1 MDGIGKEFMEK
12 TKYQN
17 VTESMQRRGLPQPP
31 LEYMYDTSLE
41 LIKLPAVK
49 DLPHFPIDLKIAVER
64 RKTLRN
70 YQQIPLTL
78 DEMTFLL
85 WFTQGVKE
93 INNNKITKRTVPSAG
108 ARHAFETYLLINH
121 VDGISPGLYRYLA
134 LEHALLPVIS
144 GQDITQSVTGACLDQ
159 QQISS
164 SAITFIWVAIK
175 ERMYWRYGERGYR
188 YLHLDAGHVCQNLC
202 LGAEAIGSGVCA
214 IAAFDDDQLNT
225 VLELDGE
232 NRFVIYLGTVG
243 KKQIE

>member
-41 LIKLPAVK
+41 LIKLPAVN

-214 IAAFDDDQLNT
+214 IAAFDDDQLNA
-225 VLELDGE
+225 VLDLDGD
-232 NRFVIYLGTVG
+232 NRFVIYLGSVG
-243 KKQIE
+243 KK

>member
-17 VTESMQRRGLPQPP
+17 MSESMQRRGLPQPP
-31 LEYMYDTSLE
+31 LEYMYDSSTE
-41 LIKLPAVK
+41 LIKLPAAK
-49 DLPHFPIDLKIAVER
+49 DLPQFPIDLKIAVEQ

-78 DEMTFLL
+78 DEMTYLL

-108 ARHAFETYLLINH
+108 ARHAFETYVLINR

-134 LEHALLPVIS
+134 LEHALLPLS
-144 GQDITQSVTGACLDQ
+144 FGQDITQSVTTACLEQ

-225 VLELDGE
+225 VLELDGD
-232 NRFVIYLGTVG
+232 NRFVVYIGSVG
-243 KKQIE
+243 KK

>member
-12 TKYQN
+12 TKYRN
-17 VTESMQRRGLPQPP
+17 MSESLQRRGLPQPP
-31 LEYMYDTSLE
+31 LEYMYDSSME
-41 LIKLPAVK
+41 LIKLPAANE
-49 DLPHFPIDLKIAVER
+49 LPQFPIDLKIAVES

-70 YQQIPLTL
+70 YQPIPLTV
-78 DEMTFLL
+78 DEMTYLL

-108 ARHAFETYLLINH
+108 ARHAFETYLLINR

-134 LEHALLPVIS
+134 LEHALLPLNS
-144 GQDITQSVTGACLDQ
+144 GQDMTQSVTAACLEQ

-232 NRFVIYLGTVG
+232 NRFVIYLGSVG
-243 KKQIE
+243 KK

>member
-1 MDGIGKEFMEK
+1 
-12 TKYQN
+12 
-17 VTESMQRRGLPQPP
+17 
-31 LEYMYDTSLE
+31 MYDTSLE